1 MEGVYSGVWHLGK
14 RRRFRECKESH
25 SKIQEENECRR
36 KITGEVGY
44 GRRKRL

>member
-1 MEGVYSGVWHLGK
+1 MEYDIWEKEEDL
-14 RRRFRECKESH
+14 ENAKESH